1 MGSFLL
7 LSESELMDNNS
18 CSLFPFSAIMGI
30 VCAGKGDSM
39 HMRHTK
45 LLNLVNREKR
55 VSVAGLARELGVS
68 EVTIRKD
75 LTTLEQKGLL
85 RREHGYAVMITS
97 DDIAN
102 QLSFNYELKH
112 RIALRA
118 AESVHNGETVMI
130 DSGACCALLAEELAT
145 NRRDVTIITNSAF
158 LAAFIHKQPNAHVIL
173 LGGEYQNESQVM
185 VGPMVKRCVADFH
198 VDKIFVSADG
208 FTEDGFMSD
217 SLMRAEAIRAMA
229 EHASQVIVLAES
241 ATFQSTGVVVAF
253 PPDDVQTLYTDEN
266 IDDTFIQK
274 LHESDIHVYTVSMS
288 EEA

>member
-1 MGSFLL
+1 
-7 LSESELMDNNS
+7 
-18 CSLFPFSAIMGI
+18 
-30 VCAGKGDSM
+30 M

-55 VSVAGLARELGVS
+55 VSVAGLAKALGVS

-75 LTTLEQKGLL
+75 LTVLEQKGLL

-102 QLSFNYELKH
+102 QLSFNYERKH
-112 RIALRA
+112 RIAMRA

-130 DSGACCALLAEELAT
+130 DSGACCTLLAEELAT

-158 LAAFIHKQPNAHVIL
+158 LAAFVHKQPNAHVIL

-185 VGPMVKRCVADFH
+185 VGPMVKKCVSDFH

-208 FTEDGFMSD
+208 FTPSGFMSD
-217 SLMRAEAIRAMA
+217 NLMRSEAIHAIA
-229 EHASQVIVLAES
+229 AHASHVIVLAES
-241 ATFQSTGVVVAF
+241 SMFESTGVVLAF
-253 PPDDVQTLYTDEN
+253 PLAEVQTLYTDED
-266 IDDTFIQK
+266 IGDTVIQE
-274 LHESDIHVYTVSMS
+274 LHEHDIHVYTVSLDAG
-288 EEA
+288 E

>member
-1 MGSFLL
+1 
-7 LSESELMDNNS
+7 
-18 CSLFPFSAIMGI
+18 
-30 VCAGKGDSM
+30 M

-45 LLNLVNREKR
+45 LLNLVNRNRR
-55 VSVAGLARELGVS
+55 VSVTELSRELGVS

-118 AESVHNGETVMI
+118 AASVHNGETVMI
-130 DSGACCALLAEELAT
+130 DSGACCTLLAEELAT
-145 NRRDVTIITNSAF
+145 NRKDVTIITNSAF
-158 LAAFIHKQPNAHVIL
+158 LAAFVHKQPNAHVIL

-185 VGPMVKRCVADFH
+185 VGPMVKKCVADFR

-208 FTEDGFMSD
+208 FTDAGFMSD
-217 SLMRAEAIRAMA
+217 NLMRAEAIHALA
-229 EHASQVIVLAES
+229 EQAGQVIVLAES
-241 ATFQSTGVVVAF
+241 STLRGTGVVVAF
-253 PPDDVQTLYTDEN
+253 PLAEVQTLYTDEA
-266 IDDTFIQK
+266 IDDQVIQE
-274 LHESDIHVYTVSMS
+274 LHGHDIHVYTVSM
-288 EEA
+288 EDED